1 VPMTLQDPELSGP
14 EFSNGVAAADVKDG
28 EPLLG
33 QVKGEA
39 VVLVRRGEQYFAV
52 GANCTHYGGP
62 LAEGIVNGDSIRCP
76 WHHARFDLRTGEAVA
91 PALNPLPCYA
101 VECRADRVY
110 VLGKKPE
117 LSRPTLRSTVESV
130 VIIGGG
136 AAGESAAESLRRE
149 GYSGKITMFSADA
162 AEPVDR
168 PNLSKDTLAGTAPEE
183 WIALRPLEFYREQSI
198 DLRLDCAVDNID
210 VSSRTVHTESGE
222 TIRYDALLLATGA
235 EPTRLKVPGA
245 DRPTVRYLRTLADCR
260 AIMARAQPGKAAVVI
275 GASFIG
281 LEVAAALITRGLS
294 VHVVAP
300 DARPLERVLGRE
312 IGEFVQALHEQH
324 GVVFHL
330 GESLQAI
337 TPVAVE
343 LLSGMQIPYDFVVAG
358 IGVKPRIELAQQAGL
373 KLDRGV
379 LVDEYLE
386 TSAPGV
392 YAAGDIARWP
402 DPHTGENIR
411 VEHWVVAQRHGQT
424 AARNILG
431 KKEPCRLVPFFWSQ
445 HYDVA
450 ISYVGHAER
459 WDDAKLSGNL
469 DARDCTVELC
479 SRQKTLATITI
490 GRDRESLAQ
499 ESLTEAALG

>member
-1 VPMTLQDPELSGP
+1 MTLQDPELSGP

-39 VVLVRRGEQYFAV
+39 VVLVRRGDQYFAV

-76 WHHARFDLRTGEAVA
+76 WHHARFDLRTGEALA

-101 VECRADRVY
+101 VECRTDRVY

-117 LSRPTLRSTVESV
+117 PTRPTLKTNVESV

-198 DLRLDCAVDNID
+198 DLRLDCAVDNLD

-235 EPTRLKVPGA
+235 EPTRLKVPGT
-245 DRPTVRYLRTLADCR
+245 DRPTVHYLRTLADCR

-300 DARPLERVLGRE
+300 DARPLERVMGRE
-312 IGEFVQALHEQH
+312 IGEFVQRLHEQH

-343 LLSGMQIPYDFVVAG
+343 LLNGTQIPYDFVVAG
-358 IGVKPRIELAQQAGL
+358 IGVKPRIELAQLAGL

-411 VEHWVVAQRHGQT
+411 VEHWVVAQRHGQI

-431 KKEPCRLVPFFWSQ
+431 LREPCRLVPFFWSQ

-459 WDDAKLSGNL
+459 WDEAKVSGSL
-469 DARDCTVELC
+469 DARSCTVELC

-490 GRDRESLAQ
+490 GRDRESLEQ
-499 ESLTEAALG
+499 ESLMEAKLA

>member
-1 VPMTLQDPELSGP
+1 M
-14 EFSNGVAAADVKDG
+14 
-28 EPLLG
+28 
-33 QVKGEA
+33 
-39 VVLVRRGEQYFAV
+39 
-52 GANCTHYGGP
+52 
-62 LAEGIVNGDSIRCP
+62 
-76 WHHARFDLRTGEAVA
+76 
-91 PALNPLPCYA
+91 
-101 VECRADRVY
+101 
-110 VLGKKPE
+110 
-117 LSRPTLRSTVESV
+117 
-130 VIIGGG
+130 
-136 AAGESAAESLRRE
+136 
-149 GYSGKITMFSADA
+149 
-162 AEPVDR
+162 
-168 PNLSKDTLAGTAPEE
+168 
-183 WIALRPLEFYREQSI
+183 
-198 DLRLDCAVDNID
+198 
-210 VSSRTVHTESGE
+210 
-222 TIRYDALLLATGA
+222 
-235 EPTRLKVPGA
+235 
-245 DRPTVRYLRTLADCR
+245 
-260 AIMARAQPGKAAVVI
+260 
-275 GASFIG
+275 
-281 LEVAAALITRGLS
+281 
-294 VHVVAP
+294 
-300 DARPLERVLGRE
+300 GRE
-312 IGEFVQALHEQH
+312 IGEFVQRLHEQH

-411 VEHWVVAQRHGQT
+411 VEHWVVAQRHGQI

-431 KKEPCRLVPFFWSQ
+431 LKEPCRLVPFFWSQ